1 MVIERFRW
9 QAQPIIDQSPEN
21 YKILRDNHSMNRC
34 MRRNIYNQIKITST
48 VEGWMV
54 VVAKRRD

>member
-9 QAQPIIDQSPEN
+9 QAQPITDQPPEN
-21 YKILRDNHSMNRC
+21 YKILRDITLLIVC

-54 VVAKRRD
+54 VDAKRRD